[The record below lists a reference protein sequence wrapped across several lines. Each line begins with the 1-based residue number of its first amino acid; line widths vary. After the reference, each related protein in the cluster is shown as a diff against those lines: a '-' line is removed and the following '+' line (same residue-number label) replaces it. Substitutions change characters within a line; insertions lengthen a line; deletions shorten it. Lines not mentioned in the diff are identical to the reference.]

1 MHPGYHAARHSAK
14 LENVA
19 AVYKTAT
26 SMVARLPP
34 PWERSKRG
42 RPPKLSSREY
52 LAVCIVYVCLDLT
65 YREVEGFA
73 PAFLDETIDHSNVGK
88 VLKRLKPSYVKLVLG
103 LLRKRLK
110 GHAEFDFYF
119 VDSTGISTPRL
130 KTRVKVLR
138 KAREREFYKLHV
150 LAGYSSRASALVIFA
165 ARVTKPN
172 VTDGSQLRYLLRG
185 LEGEGKRLLGD
196 SAYDWRC
203 NIELALKRGFKPL
216 FKPRDVGY
224 HGVFR
229 KMVLRD
235 FKQNKKLY
243 RMRRWRG
250 HFRRDREPLRGS
262 HEVQES
268 QNEGP
273 EHAAHARGPQPEDT
287 HARPRR
293 GKKWIFIYSVDFF
306 DKLCCFDRNLRKF
319 RVVSKGEQIAMHDNC
334 WRQFRRRGQ
343 GEDSCISRV
352 A

>member
-1 MHPGYHAARHSAK
+1 MSPLSYHAARHSAK
-14 LENVA
+14 IDDVA

-34 PWERSKRG
+34 PWQRSHRG

-65 YREVEGFA
+65 YREIEGLG
-73 PAFLDETIDHSNVGK
+73 PAFLDEAIDHSTVGK
-88 VLKRLKPSYVKLVLG
+88 AFKRLRPGYVKLVLG

-130 KTRVKVLR
+130 KTRVKGFKKV
-138 KAREREFYKLHV
+138 REHEIYKLHV
-150 LAGYSSRASALVIFA
+150 LAGYSSRAKALVIFA

-172 VTDGSQLRYLLRG
+172 VADGSQLAYLLKG
-185 LEGEGKRLLGD
+185 LKGEGKRLLGD

-235 FKQNKKLY
+235 FKRNKKLY
-243 RMRRWRG
+243 RMRGVGEAAFGGIENRYGAHTRCKRVRTKVLSMLLMLLA
-250 HFRRDREPLRGS
+250 HNLRTYMR
-262 HEVQES
+262 VR
-268 QNEGP
+268 
-273 EHAAHARGPQPEDT
+273 AAEKMGFLFIL
-287 HARPRR
+287 
-293 GKKWIFIYSVDFF
+293 WIFSTSSNIQL
-306 DKLCCFDRNLRKF
+306 KT
-319 RVVSKGEQIAMHDNC
+319 
-334 WRQFRRRGQ
+334 
-343 GEDSCISRV
+343 
-352 A
+352 

>member
-1 MHPGYHAARHSAK
+1 MHSGYHAARHSAK

-26 SMVARLPP
+26 SLVARLPP

-88 VLKRLKPSYVKLVLG
+88 VLKRLRPSYVKLVLG

-119 VDSTGISTPRL
+119 IDSTGVSTPRL
-130 KTRVKVLR
+130 VTRVKALKKV
-138 KAREREFYKLHV
+138 KEREFYKLHV
-150 LAGYSSRASALVIFA
+150 LVGYSSNASALVVFT
-165 ARVTKPN
+165 ARVTRSN
-172 VTDGSQLRYLLRG
+172 VADGSQLAYLLRG

-203 NIELALKRGFKPL
+203 NIELALKHGFKPL

-224 HGVFR
+224 RGMFR
-229 KMVLRD
+229 KTVLRD
-235 FKQNKKLY
+235 FRQNKKLY
-243 RMRRWRG
+243 RMRGVGEATFGGIENRYGACTRCKRARTKVLSMLLMVVA
-250 HFRRDREPLRGS
+250 HDLRTLMRIR
-262 HEVQES
+262 
-268 QNEGP
+268 
-273 EHAAHARGPQPEDT
+273 AAEKLGF
-287 HARPRR
+287 
-293 GKKWIFIYSVDFF
+293 IFILGIFST
-306 DKLCCFDRNLRKF
+306 N
-319 RVVSKGEQIAMHDNC
+319 SP
-334 WRQFRRRGQ
+334 
-343 GEDSCISRV
+343 
-352 A
+352 